1 MGIAYRAYHRYLE
14 TAGVTEQT
22 LPGFENVTPDQ
33 LFFIN
38 SVVFTCSTEKKS
50 DVKSN
55 LEVCKLTNI
64 DGNDL
69 NILQISILL

>member
-14 TAGVTEQT
+14 TAGVAEQT

-55 LEVCKLTNI
+55 LEVCILTNI
-64 DGNDL
+64 NGNDSNSL
-69 NILQISILL
+69 RILTLL